1 MALASIGA
9 MFSLLI
15 YLSLPCSNAA
25 AENILHQSPPPADG
39 SRRPMVFPLFLSQP
53 NSSRSMSL
61 LHRKLH
67 SKSLPHSRMRLYDDI
82 LLNGYYTTRLWIGTP
97 PQMFALI
104 VDSGSTVT
112 YVPCSDCEQCGK
124 HQVIIKLI
132 STMTSLKHL
141 ISWLFHQDPKFQ
153 PEMSTTYQPVKCNMD
168 CHCDDDKEQCLY
180 EREYAEHSS
189 SKGVL
194 GEDLISFG
202 NESELT
208 PHRAVF
214 GCENVETGDLY
225 SQRADG
231 IIGLG
236 QGDLSLVDQLV
247 DKGLISNS
255 FALCYGGMDLGGGSM
270 VLGGFAYPSD
280 MMFTDSDPDRR
291 YVPKGLS
298 FVLIGEWIRFNTIDS
313 PYYNID
319 LTGIRVAGK
328 DLLLDSRAFDGE
340 HGVVL
345 DSGTTYAYLPDAA
358 FSAFEEALMRE
369 ASPLK
374 KIDGP
379 DPNFKDTCF
388 HVAPSNDASGLSTIF
403 PSVEMVFKSGQS
415 WLLSPENYLFR
426 HSKVHGAYCLGVFP
440 NGKDHTTLLGGI
452 VVRNTL
458 VVYDRENSK
467 VGFWRTN
474 CSELSDRLHI
484 DDLAPPPATLPSND
498 SNPTLNTSSSLPG
511 GEIQIGQIN
520 LDIQLTVNSSYLKPR
535 MEELSKVL
543 SKELDVKSSQ
553 VYISNLTSKGNN
565 SLIRVVVLPTEP
577 SSLFSNV
584 TETSIVSRFT
594 NHQIKLPD
602 IFGNYELVSYTL
614 EPSRKRARWV
624 MKNTIVVMA
633 ILIVSVVVGLIAYGV
648 WLMWKRKQASNPY
661 IHVDEAIV
669 AEQELL
675 PL

>member
-1 MALASIGA
+1 VAFVPVDLTFDSQLHSLLHRRLDMALASIGA
-9 MFSLLI
+9 TLSLLII
-15 YLSLPCSNAA
+15 YLSLPIYAHAA
-25 AENILHQSPPPADG
+25 GENTLLQLQSP
-39 SRRPMVFPLFLSQP
+39 PMVFPLFLSP
-53 NSSRSMSL
+53 TSSSRSVSVH
-61 LHRKLH
+61 HRKLH
-67 SKSLPHSRMRLYDDI
+67 KSLPHSRMRLYDDL

-124 HQVIIKLI
+124 HQ
-132 STMTSLKHL
+132 
-141 ISWLFHQDPKFQ
+141 DPKFQ
-153 PEMSTTYQPVKCNMD
+153 PEMSSTYQPVKCNMD
-168 CHCDDDKEQCLY
+168 CNCDDDKEQCVY

-202 NESELT
+202 NESQLT
-208 PHRAVF
+208 PQRAVF
-214 GCENVETGDLY
+214 GCETVETGDLY

-280 MMFTDSDPDRR
+280 MIFTDSDPDR
-291 YVPKGLS
+291 
-298 FVLIGEWIRFNTIDS
+298 S

-328 DLLLDSRAFDGE
+328 QLSLSSGVFDGE
-340 HGVVL
+340 HGAVL

-358 FSAFEEALMRE
+358 FAAFEEAVMRE
-369 ASPLK
+369 VSPLK
-374 KIDGP
+374 QIDGP

-388 HVAPSNDASGLSTIF
+388 HVAPSNDASGLSKIF

-474 CSELSDRLHI
+474 CSELSDRLPI
-484 DDLAPPPATLPSND
+484 DGALPPPPPAKLPLND
-498 SNPTLNTSSSLPG
+498 SNPSLNTSSNLPR
-511 GEIQIGQIN
+511 EKTQIGQIN

-535 MEELSKVL
+535 LEELSKVF
-543 SKELDVKSSQ
+543 SKELDIKPTQ
-553 VYISNLTSKGNN
+553 VYLSNLTSNGND
-565 SLIRVVVLPTEP
+565 SLIRVVVVPTES

-584 TETSIVSRFT
+584 TATSIVSRFS

-602 IFGNYELVSYTL
+602 IFGDYQLLTYKL
-614 EPSRKRARWV
+614 EPPRKGTRWQ
-624 MKNTIVVMA
+624 MKNTIVVIA
-633 ILIVSVVVGLIAYGV
+633 IVMVSVVVSLLAYGV
-648 WLMWKRKQASNPY
+648 WLMWKRKQTSNLYKP
-661 IHVDEAIV
+661 VDEAIV
-669 AEQELL
+669 AEQELQ

>member
-1 MALASIGA
+1 
-9 MFSLLI
+9 
-15 YLSLPCSNAA
+15 
-25 AENILHQSPPPADG
+25 
-39 SRRPMVFPLFLSQP
+39 
-53 NSSRSMSL
+53 
-61 LHRKLH
+61 
-67 SKSLPHSRMRLYDDI
+67 
-82 LLNGYYTTRLWIGTP
+82 
-97 PQMFALI
+97 MFALI

-124 HQVIIKLI
+124 HQ
-132 STMTSLKHL
+132 
-141 ISWLFHQDPKFQ
+141 DPKFQ
-153 PEMSTTYQPVKCNMD
+153 PEMSSTYQPVKCNMD
-168 CHCDDDKEQCLY
+168 CNCDDDREQCVY

-202 NESELT
+202 NESQLT
-208 PHRAVF
+208 PQRAVF
-214 GCENVETGDLY
+214 GCETVETGDLY

-255 FALCYGGMDLGGGSM
+255 FGLCYGGMDVGGGSM
-270 VLGGFAYPSD
+270 ILGGFDYPSD
-280 MMFTDSDPDRR
+280 MVFTDSDPDR
-291 YVPKGLS
+291 
-298 FVLIGEWIRFNTIDS
+298 S

-328 DLLLDSRAFDGE
+328 QLSLHSRVFDGE
-340 HGVVL
+340 HGAVL

-358 FSAFEEALMRE
+358 FAAFEEAVMRE
-369 ASPLK
+369 VSTLK
-374 KIDGP
+374 QIDGP

-388 HVAPSNDASGLSTIF
+388 QVAASNYVSELSKIF

-415 WLLSPENYLFR
+415 WLLSPENYMFR

-484 DDLAPPPATLPSND
+484 DGAPPPATLPSND
-498 SNPTLNTSSSLPG
+498 SNPSHNSSSNLSG
-511 GEIQIGQIN
+511 VTQVGQIN

-535 MEELSKVL
+535 IEDLSKIF

-553 VYISNLTSKGNN
+553 VSLSNLTSKGNE
-565 SLIRVVVLPTEP
+565 SLVRMVVLPPEP
-577 SSLFSNV
+577 STWFSNV
-584 TETSIVSRFT
+584 TATNIVSRFT
-594 NHQIKLPD
+594 NHQIKLPE
-602 IFGNYELVSYTL
+602 IFGNYQLVNYKL
-614 EPSRKRARWV
+614 EPPRKRT
-624 MKNTIVVMA
+624 NNNIVVIA
-633 ILIVSVVVGLIAYGV
+633 IGIIAVIVGLSAYGA
-648 WLMWKRKQASNPY
+648 WLIWKRKQTSIPY
-661 IHVDEAIV
+661 KPVDEAIV
-669 AEQELL
+669 AEQELQ
-675 PL
+675 PI

>member
-9 MFSLLI
+9 TVSLLI
-15 YLSLPCSNAA
+15 YLSLPCSNASGSPA
-25 AENILHQSPPPADG
+25 AG

-53 NSSRSMSL
+53 NSSRSVSL

-82 LLNGYYTTRLWIGTP
+82 LLNGYQLNKLPFLSSALSDLDRTYHRSTCRYYTTRLWIGTP

-124 HQVIIKLI
+124 HQ
-132 STMTSLKHL
+132 
-141 ISWLFHQDPKFQ
+141 DPKFQ

-168 CHCDDDKEQCLY
+168 CHCDDEKEQCLY

-202 NESELT
+202 NESQLT
-208 PHRAVF
+208 PQRAVF

-280 MMFTDSDPDRR
+280 MMFTDSDPDR
-291 YVPKGLS
+291 S
-298 FVLIGEWIRFNTIDS
+298 S
-313 PYYNID
+313 YYNID

-328 DLLLDSRAFDGE
+328 DLLLDSRVFDGE

-345 DSGTTYAYLPDAA
+345 DSGTTYAYLPDAV

-374 KIDGP
+374 QIDGP
-379 DPNFKDTCF
+379 DSNFKDTCF
-388 HVAPSNDASGLSTIF
+388 LVAPSNDASVLSKIL

-484 DDLAPPPATLPSND
+484 DDSAPPPATLPSND

-565 SLIRVVVLPTEP
+565 SLIGIVVVPTEP
-577 SSLFSNV
+577 SGFFSNV
-584 TETSIVSRFT
+584 TATSIVSRFT

-614 EPSRKRARWV
+614 EPSRKGARWV

-633 ILIVSVVVGLIAYGV
+633 IVIVAVVVVGLIAYGV

>member
-1 MALASIGA
+1 MALTLISATIT
-9 MFSLLI
+9 LLI
-15 YLSLPCSNAA
+15 YLSLSINSNAA
-25 AENILHQSPPPADG
+25 LPSDDDG
-39 SRRPMVFPLFLSQP
+39 SRPPMLLPLFLSHQP
-53 NSSRSMSL
+53 NSTSRSVSIH
-61 LHRKLH
+61 HRKLQ
-67 SKSLPHSRMRLYDDI
+67 KSLPHSRMRLYDDL

-124 HQVIIKLI
+124 HQ
-132 STMTSLKHL
+132 
-141 ISWLFHQDPKFQ
+141 DPKFQ

-168 CHCDDDKEQCLY
+168 CNCDDDKEQCLY

-202 NESELT
+202 NESQLT
-208 PHRAVF
+208 PQRAVF
-214 GCENVETGDLY
+214 GCETVETGDLY

-247 DKGLISNS
+247 DKGLITNS
-255 FALCYGGMDLGGGSM
+255 FALCYGGMDIGGGSM
-270 VLGGFAYPSD
+270 VLGGFAYPPD
-280 MMFTDSDPDRR
+280 MIFTDSDPDR
-291 YVPKGLS
+291 
-298 FVLIGEWIRFNTIDS
+298 S

-328 DLLLDSRAFDGE
+328 QLSLSSGVFDGE
-340 HGVVL
+340 HGAVL

-358 FSAFEEALMRE
+358 FAAFEEAVMRE

-374 KIDGP
+374 QIDGP

-388 HVAPSNDASGLSTIF
+388 HVAPSNDASGLSKIF

-474 CSELSDRLHI
+474 CSELSDRLPI
-484 DDLAPPPATLPSND
+484 DGAPPGPPQPPPAKLPLND
-498 SNPTLNTSSSLPG
+498 SNPSLNTSSNLPG
-511 GEIQIGQIN
+511 EKIQIGQIN

-535 MEELSKVL
+535 IEELFKVF
-543 SKELDVKSSQ
+543 SKELDIKTTQ
-553 VYISNLTSKGNN
+553 VYLSNLTSNGTN
-565 SLIRVVVLPTEP
+565 SLIRVVVFPP
-577 SSLFSNV
+577 QSSSLFSNV
-584 TETSIVSRFT
+584 TATSIVSRFS

-602 IFGNYELVSYTL
+602 IFGDYQLVAYKL
-614 EPSRKRARWV
+614 EPPREGTRWQ
-624 MKNTIVVMA
+624 MRNTIVVIA
-633 ILIVSVVVGLIAYGV
+633 IVMVSVVVGLLAYGV
-648 WLMWKRKQASNPY
+648 WLMWKRKQGSNPY
-661 IHVDEAIV
+661 TPVDEATTIV
-669 AEQELL
+669 AEQELQ

>member
-1 MALASIGA
+1 MAVASISA
-9 MFSLLI
+9 TLSFLI
-15 YLSLPCSNAA
+15 YFSLPCSNAA
-25 AENILHQSPPPADG
+25 SGENILHQSLPGARSP
-39 SRRPMVFPLFLSQP
+39 RPMVFPLFLSQA
-53 NSSRSMSL
+53 NSTRSVSIH
-61 LHRKLH
+61 HRKLH
-67 SKSLPHSRMRLYDDI
+67 NTDSKSLPHSRMRLYDDL

-124 HQVIIKLI
+124 HQ
-132 STMTSLKHL
+132 
-141 ISWLFHQDPKFQ
+141 DPKFQ
-153 PEMSTTYQPVKCNMD
+153 PEMSSTYQPVKCNMD
-168 CHCDDDKEQCLY
+168 CNCDDDKEQCVY

-202 NESELT
+202 NESQLT
-208 PHRAVF
+208 PQRAVF
-214 GCENVETGDLY
+214 GCETVETGDLY

-255 FALCYGGMDLGGGSM
+255 FGLCYGGMDIGGGSM
-270 VLGGFAYPSD
+270 VLGGFTYPAD
-280 MMFTDSDPDRR
+280 MVFTDSDPDR
-291 YVPKGLS
+291 
-298 FVLIGEWIRFNTIDS
+298 S

-328 DLLLDSRAFDGE
+328 QLSLNSRVFDGE
-340 HGVVL
+340 HGAVL

-358 FSAFEEALMRE
+358 FAAFEEAVMKE
-369 ASPLK
+369 VSPLK
-374 KIDGP
+374 QIDGP

-388 HVAPSNDASGLSTIF
+388 HVAPSNDVSGLSKIF
-403 PSVEMVFKSGQS
+403 PSVEMMFKSGQS

-484 DDLAPPPATLPSND
+484 DGAPPPAILPSND
-498 SNPTLNTSSSLPG
+498 SKPSLNTSSNLPG
-511 GEIQIGQIN
+511 ESQFGQIN
-520 LDIQLTVNSSYLKPR
+520 LDIQLTVNTSYLKPR
-535 MEELSKVL
+535 IEELSNL
-543 SKELDVKSSQ
+543 FSKELDVKSSQ
-553 VYISNLTSKGNN
+553 VSLSNLTSKGNN
-565 SLIRVVVLPTEP
+565 SLIRIVLVPTET
-577 SSLFSNV
+577 SNLFSNE
-584 TETSIVSRFT
+584 TATSIVSRFT
-594 NHQIKLPD
+594 NHQIQLPD
-602 IFGNYELVSYTL
+602 IFGNYELVNYSL
-614 EPSRKRARWV
+614 EPQRKRY
-624 MKNTIVVMA
+624 MKNIIVVTA
-633 ILIVSVVVGLIAYGV
+633 IGSISVIVGLLAYGV
-648 WLMWKRKQASNPY
+648 WSMWKRKQTSNPY
-661 IHVDEAIV
+661 KPVDDEATIV
-669 AEQELL
+669 AEQELQ
-675 PL
+675 PI

>member
-9 MFSLLI
+9 TLSLLII
-15 YLSLPCSNAA
+15 YLSLPIYAHAA
-25 AENILHQSPPPADG
+25 GENTLLQLQSP
-39 SRRPMVFPLFLSQP
+39 PMVFPLFLSP
-53 NSSRSMSL
+53 TSSSRSVSVH
-61 LHRKLH
+61 HRKLH
-67 SKSLPHSRMRLYDDI
+67 KSLPHSRMRLYDDL

-124 HQVIIKLI
+124 HQ
-132 STMTSLKHL
+132 
-141 ISWLFHQDPKFQ
+141 DPKFQ
-153 PEMSTTYQPVKCNMD
+153 PEMSSTYQPVKCNMD
-168 CHCDDDKEQCLY
+168 CNCDDDKEQCVY

-202 NESELT
+202 NESQLT
-208 PHRAVF
+208 PQRAVF
-214 GCENVETGDLY
+214 GCETVETGDLY

-280 MMFTDSDPDRR
+280 MIFTDSDPDR
-291 YVPKGLS
+291 
-298 FVLIGEWIRFNTIDS
+298 S

-328 DLLLDSRAFDGE
+328 QLSLSSGVFDGE
-340 HGVVL
+340 HGAVL

-358 FSAFEEALMRE
+358 FAAFEEAVMRE
-369 ASPLK
+369 VSPLK
-374 KIDGP
+374 QIDGP

-388 HVAPSNDASGLSTIF
+388 HVAPSNDASGLSKIF

-474 CSELSDRLHI
+474 CSELSDRLPI
-484 DDLAPPPATLPSND
+484 DGALPPPPPAKLPLND
-498 SNPTLNTSSSLPG
+498 SNPSLNTSSNLPR
-511 GEIQIGQIN
+511 EKTQIGQIN

-535 MEELSKVL
+535 LEELSKVF
-543 SKELDVKSSQ
+543 SKELDIKPTQ
-553 VYISNLTSKGNN
+553 VYLSNLTSNGND
-565 SLIRVVVLPTEP
+565 SLIRVVVVPTES

-584 TETSIVSRFT
+584 TATSIVSRFS

-602 IFGNYELVSYTL
+602 IFGDYQLLTYKL
-614 EPSRKRARWV
+614 EPPRKGTRWQ
-624 MKNTIVVMA
+624 MKNTIVVIA
-633 ILIVSVVVGLIAYGV
+633 IVMVSVVVSLLAYGV
-648 WLMWKRKQASNPY
+648 WLMWKRKQTSNLYKP
-661 IHVDEAIV
+661 VDEAIV
-669 AEQELL
+669 AEQELQ

>member
-39 SRRPMVFPLFLSQP
+39 SRSPMVFPLFLFQP

-124 HQVIIKLI
+124 
-132 STMTSLKHL
+132 
-141 ISWLFHQDPKFQ
+141 HQDPKFQ

-280 MMFTDSDPDRR
+280 MMFTDSDPDR
-291 YVPKGLS
+291 
-298 FVLIGEWIRFNTIDS
+298 S

-388 HVAPSNDASGLSTIF
+388 HVAPSNDAAGLSTIF

-565 SLIRVVVLPTEP
+565 SLIRVVVVPTEP

-602 IFGNYELVSYTL
+602 TFGNYELVSYTL
-614 EPSRKRARWV
+614 EPSRKRC
-624 MKNTIVVMA
+624 
-633 ILIVSVVVGLIAYGV
+633 
-648 WLMWKRKQASNPY
+648 WLNSLWSL
-661 IHVDEAIV
+661 VDVETQTSIKSIYTCR
-669 AEQELL
+669 
-675 PL
+675 

>member
-1 MALASIGA
+1 MALSSIA
-9 MFSLLI
+9 ATVSILI
-15 YLSLPCSNAA
+15 YLSLPYSITAGG
-25 AENILHQSPPPADG
+25 ENILHQSPTAG
-39 SRRPMVFPLFLSQP
+39 SRRPMVFPLFLSES
-53 NSSRSMSL
+53 NSSSSSSRSLSIP
-61 LHRKLH
+61 HRKLNKAD
-67 SKSLPHSRMRLYDDI
+67 SKSLPHSRMRLYDD
-82 LLNGYYTTRLWIGTP
+82 LLRNGYYTTRLWIGTP

-124 HQVIIKLI
+124 HQ
-132 STMTSLKHL
+132 
-141 ISWLFHQDPKFQ
+141 DPKFQ
-153 PEMSTTYQPVKCNMD
+153 PELSTTYQPVKCNMD
-168 CHCDDDKEQCLY
+168 CNCDDDKEQCVY

-202 NESELT
+202 NESQLT
-208 PHRAVF
+208 PQRAVF
-214 GCENVETGDLY
+214 GCETVETGDLY

-255 FALCYGGMDLGGGSM
+255 FGLCYGGMDIGGGSM
-270 VLGGFAYPSD
+270 ILGGFEYPSD
-280 MMFTDSDPDRR
+280 MIFTDSDPDR
-291 YVPKGLS
+291 
-298 FVLIGEWIRFNTIDS
+298 S

-328 DLLLDSRAFDGE
+328 QLLLNSRVFDGE
-340 HGVVL
+340 HGAVL

-358 FSAFEEALMRE
+358 FEAFEEAVMRE
-369 ASPLK
+369 VSTLK
-374 KIDGP
+374 QIDGP

-388 HVAPSNDASGLSTIF
+388 HVAASNDVSEFSKIF

-415 WLLSPENYLFR
+415 WLLSPENYMFR
-426 HSKVHGAYCLGVFP
+426 HAKVHGAYCLGVFP

-484 DDLAPPPATLPSND
+484 DGATPPATLPSND
-498 SNPTLNTSSSLPG
+498 SNPSHNSSSNLSG
-511 GEIQIGQIN
+511 FDSSGLTQIGQIN
-520 LDIQLTVNSSYLKPR
+520 LDVELTVNSSYLKPR
-535 MEELSKVL
+535 IEELSKSF

-553 VYISNLTSKGNN
+553 VVLSNLTSIGNN
-565 SLIRVVVLPTEP
+565 TLIRMVVVPPEP
-577 SSLFSNV
+577 STWFSNV
-584 TETSIVSRFT
+584 TATSIVSRFT
-594 NHQIKLPD
+594 NHQIKLPV
-602 IFGNYELVSYTL
+602 IFGNYQLVNYKL
-614 EPSRKRARWV
+614 EPPRKRT
-624 MKNTIVVMA
+624 NSSIVV
-633 ILIVSVVVGLIAYGV
+633 IVVGIIAVIMGLSAYGA
-648 WLMWKRKQASNPY
+648 WLIWKRKQTSIPY
-661 IHVDEAIV
+661 KPVDEQVIV
-669 AEQELL
+669 AEQELQ
-675 PL
+675 PI

>member
-1 MALASIGA
+1 MALVSIGA
-9 MFSLLI
+9 TVSLLI
-15 YLSLPCSNAA
+15 YLSLPIASG
-25 AENILHQSPPPADG
+25 ENMSPPKDG
-39 SRRPMVFPLFLSQP
+39 SRRPMLFPLFLSQP
-53 NSSRSMSL
+53 NSSSRSVSIH
-61 LHRKLH
+61 HRKLH
-67 SKSLPHSRMRLYDDI
+67 KSLLPNSRMRLYDDL

-124 HQVIIKLI
+124 HQ
-132 STMTSLKHL
+132 
-141 ISWLFHQDPKFQ
+141 DPKFQ
-153 PEMSTTYQPVKCNMD
+153 PEMSTTYQPVKCNLD
-168 CHCDDDKEQCLY
+168 CNCDDDKEQCVY

-202 NESELT
+202 NESQLT

-214 GCENVETGDLY
+214 GCETVETGDLY

-255 FALCYGGMDLGGGSM
+255 FALCYGGMDIGGGSM
-270 VLGGFAYPSD
+270 VLGGFPYPSD
-280 MMFTDSDPDRR
+280 MIFTDSDPDR
-291 YVPKGLS
+291 
-298 FVLIGEWIRFNTIDS
+298 S

-328 DLLLDSRAFDGE
+328 HLSLSSGVFDGE
-340 HGVVL
+340 HGAVL

-358 FSAFEEALMRE
+358 FAAFEEAVMRE

-374 KIDGP
+374 QIDGP

-388 HVAPSNDASGLSTIF
+388 HVAPSNDASGLSKIF

-452 VVRNTL
+452 VVHNTL

-474 CSELSDRLHI
+474 CSELSDRLPI
-484 DDLAPPPATLPSND
+484 DGAPPGPPPPPAKLPSND
-498 SNPTLNTSSSLPG
+498 SNPSLNTSSNLS
-511 GEIQIGQIN
+511 GEKIRIGQIN

-535 MEELSKVL
+535 IEELFNVF
-543 SKELDVKSSQ
+543 SKELDIKPTQ
-553 VYISNLTSKGNN
+553 VYLSNLTSNGNN
-565 SLIRVVVLPTEP
+565 SLIRVVVFPLES

-584 TETSIVSRFT
+584 TATSIVSRFS
-594 NHQIKLPD
+594 NHHIKLPD
-602 IFGNYELVSYTL
+602 IFGDYQLVTYKL
-614 EPSRKRARWV
+614 EPPREGTRWQ
-624 MKNTIVVMA
+624 MNNTIVVIAVVM
-633 ILIVSVVVGLIAYGV
+633 VSVVVGLLAYGV
-648 WLMWKRKQASNPY
+648 WLMWKRKQRSNPY
-661 IHVDEAIV
+661 TPVDEAIV
-669 AEQELL
+669 GEQELQ

>member
-1 MALASIGA
+1 
-9 MFSLLI
+9 
-15 YLSLPCSNAA
+15 
-25 AENILHQSPPPADG
+25 
-39 SRRPMVFPLFLSQP
+39 
-53 NSSRSMSL
+53 
-61 LHRKLH
+61 
-67 SKSLPHSRMRLYDDI
+67 
-82 LLNGYYTTRLWIGTP
+82 
-97 PQMFALI
+97 MFALI

-124 HQVIIKLI
+124 HQ
-132 STMTSLKHL
+132 
-141 ISWLFHQDPKFQ
+141 DPKFQ
-153 PEMSTTYQPVKCNMD
+153 PEMSSTYQPVKCNMD
-168 CHCDDDKEQCLY
+168 CNCDDDKEQCVY

-202 NESELT
+202 NESQLT
-208 PHRAVF
+208 PQRAVF
-214 GCENVETGDLY
+214 GCETLETGDLY

-280 MMFTDSDPDRR
+280 MTFTDSDPDR
-291 YVPKGLS
+291 
-298 FVLIGEWIRFNTIDS
+298 S

-328 DLLLDSRAFDGE
+328 QLSLSSGVFDGE
-340 HGVVL
+340 HGAVL

-358 FSAFEEALMRE
+358 FAAFEEAVMRE
-369 ASPLK
+369 VSPLK
-374 KIDGP
+374 QIDGP

-388 HVAPSNDASGLSTIF
+388 HVAPSNDASGLSKIF

-474 CSELSDRLHI
+474 CSELSDRLPI
-484 DDLAPPPATLPSND
+484 DGALPPPPPAKLPLNE
-498 SNPTLNTSSSLPG
+498 SNPSLNTSSNLPG
-511 GEIQIGQIN
+511 EKTQIGQIN

-535 MEELSKVL
+535 LEELSKVF
-543 SKELDVKSSQ
+543 SKELDIKPTQ
-553 VYISNLTSKGNN
+553 VYLSNLTSNGNN
-565 SLIRVVVLPTEP
+565 SLIRVVVIPTES

-584 TETSIVSRFT
+584 TATSIVSRFS

-602 IFGNYELVSYTL
+602 IFGDYQLLTYKL
-614 EPSRKRARWV
+614 EPPRKGTRWQV
-624 MKNTIVVMA
+624 KNIIVVIA
-633 ILIVSVVVGLIAYGV
+633 IVMVSVVVSLLAYGV
-648 WLMWKRKQASNPY
+648 WLMWKRKQTSNLYKP
-661 IHVDEAIV
+661 VDDAIV
-669 AEQELL
+669 AEQELQ

>member
-1 MALASIGA
+1 MSLTSIYA
-9 MFSLLI
+9 TLSLLLI
-15 YLSLPCSNAA
+15 YLSLLSTNASG
-25 AENILHQSPPPADG
+25 NDG
-39 SRRPMVFPLFLSQP
+39 SRRPMLFPLFLSQS
-53 NSSRSMSL
+53 NSSSPSRSVSL
-61 LHRKLH
+61 HHRKLH
-67 SKSLPHSRMRLYDDI
+67 KSSLPNSRMRLYDDL

-124 HQVIIKLI
+124 HQ
-132 STMTSLKHL
+132 
-141 ISWLFHQDPKFQ
+141 DPKFQ
-153 PEMSTTYQPVKCNMD
+153 PEMSSTYQPVKCNMD
-168 CHCDDDKEQCLY
+168 CNCDDDKEQCVY

-202 NESELT
+202 NESQLT
-208 PHRAVF
+208 PQRAVF
-214 GCENVETGDLY
+214 GCETVETGDLY

-255 FALCYGGMDLGGGSM
+255 FALCYGGMDIGGGSM
-270 VLGGFAYPSD
+270 VLGGFDYPSD
-280 MMFTDSDPDRR
+280 MIFTDSDPDR
-291 YVPKGLS
+291 
-298 FVLIGEWIRFNTIDS
+298 S

-328 DLLLDSRAFDGE
+328 QLSLSSGVFDGE
-340 HGVVL
+340 HGAVL

-358 FSAFEEALMRE
+358 FAAFEEAVMRE

-374 KIDGP
+374 QIDGP

-388 HVAPSNDASGLSTIF
+388 HVAPSNDASGLSKIF

-484 DDLAPPPATLPSND
+484 AGAPPSPPPPPPAKLPSND
-498 SNPTLNTSSSLPG
+498 SNPSLNTSNNLPG
-511 GEIQIGQIN
+511 EKNQIGRIN

-535 MEELSKVL
+535 IDELSQL
-543 SKELDVKSSQ
+543 FSKELNIKPTQ
-553 VYISNLTSKGNN
+553 VYLSNLTSNGSN
-565 SLIRVVVLPTEP
+565 SLIRVVVVPTES

-584 TETSIVSRFT
+584 TATSIVSRFSD
-594 NHQIKLPD
+594 HQIKLPET
-602 IFGNYELVSYTL
+602 FGDYQLVTYKL
-614 EPSRKRARWV
+614 EPQSKGTRWQ
-624 MKNTIVVMA
+624 MKNTTLVIAIVM
-633 ILIVSVVVGLIAYGV
+633 VSVVVGLLAYGV
-648 WLMWKRKQASNPY
+648 WLMWKRKQTSNLYKP
-661 IHVDEAIV
+661 VDEAIV
-669 AEQELL
+669 AEQELQ

>member
-9 MFSLLI
+9 TLSFII
-15 YLSLPCSNAA
+15 YFSLPCSNAA
-25 AENILHQSPPPADG
+25 GENILHQSLPVAG
-39 SRRPMVFPLFLSQP
+39 SRRPMVFPLFLSQA
-53 NSSRSMSL
+53 NSSSSSRSVSIH
-61 LHRKLH
+61 HRKLH
-67 SKSLPHSRMRLYDDI
+67 EDDSKPLPHSRMRLYDDL

-124 HQVIIKLI
+124 HQ
-132 STMTSLKHL
+132 
-141 ISWLFHQDPKFQ
+141 DPKFQ
-153 PEMSTTYQPVKCNMD
+153 PEMSSTYQPVKCNMD
-168 CHCDDDKEQCLY
+168 CNCDDDKEQCVY

-202 NESELT
+202 NESQLT
-208 PHRAVF
+208 PQRAVF
-214 GCENVETGDLY
+214 GCETVETGDLY

-255 FALCYGGMDLGGGSM
+255 FGLCYGGMDVGGGSM
-270 VLGGFAYPSD
+270 VLGGFTYPSD
-280 MMFTDSDPDRR
+280 MIFTDSDPDR
-291 YVPKGLS
+291 
-298 FVLIGEWIRFNTIDS
+298 S

-328 DLLLDSRAFDGE
+328 QLPLNSRVFDGE
-340 HGVVL
+340 HGAVL

-358 FSAFEEALMRE
+358 FAAFEEAVMRE

-374 KIDGP
+374 QIDGP

-388 HVAPSNDASGLSTIF
+388 HVATSNDVSGLSKIF
-403 PSVEMVFKSGQS
+403 PSVEMMFKSGQS

-484 DDLAPPPATLPSND
+484 DGVPLPAILPSNVSD
-498 SNPTLNTSSSLPG
+498 PTLNTSSNLPG
-511 GEIQIGQIN
+511 ETQIGQIN

-535 MEELSKVL
+535 IEELSKIF
-543 SKELDVKSSQ
+543 SKELDIKSSQ
-553 VYISNLTSKGNN
+553 VYLSNLTSKGNN
-565 SLIRVVVLPTEP
+565 SLFRIVVVPTES

-584 TETSIVSRFT
+584 TATSIVSRFT

-602 IFGNYELVSYTL
+602 VFGNYQLVDYKL
-614 EPSRKRARWV
+614 DPPRKRTRWQ
-624 MKNTIVVMA
+624 MKNIIVVTA
-633 ILIVSVVVGLIAYGV
+633 IGIIAVIVGLLAYGV
-648 WLMWKRKQASNPY
+648 WLMWKRKLTSNPY
-661 IHVDEAIV
+661 KPVDEAIV
-669 AEQELL
+669 AEQELQ
-675 PL
+675 PI

>member
-1 MALASIGA
+1 MALPSISSIGA
-9 MFSLLI
+9 TVSILIYFSLPYSI
-15 YLSLPCSNAA
+15 TAGEIN
-25 AENILHQSPPPADG
+25 LHQSPAAR

-53 NSSRSMSL
+53 NSSSSRSISIP
-61 LHRKLH
+61 HRKLH
-67 SKSLPHSRMRLYDDI
+67 KSDSKSLPHSRMRLYDD
-82 LLNGYYTTRLWIGTP
+82 LLINGYYTTRLWIGTP

-104 VDSGSTVT
+104 VDYGSTVT

-124 HQVIIKLI
+124 HQ
-132 STMTSLKHL
+132 
-141 ISWLFHQDPKFQ
+141 DPKFQ
-153 PEMSTTYQPVKCNMD
+153 PELSTTYQPVKCNMD
-168 CHCDDDKEQCLY
+168 CNCDDEKEQCVY

-202 NESELT
+202 NESQLT
-208 PHRAVF
+208 PQRAVF
-214 GCENVETGDLY
+214 GCETVETGDLY

-255 FALCYGGMDLGGGSM
+255 FGLCYGGMDVGGGSM
-270 VLGGFAYPSD
+270 ILGGFDYPAD
-280 MMFTDSDPDRR
+280 MIFTDSDPDR
-291 YVPKGLS
+291 
-298 FVLIGEWIRFNTIDS
+298 S

-319 LTGIRVAGK
+319 LTGIRVDGK
-328 DLLLDSRAFDGE
+328 QLSLNSRVFDGE
-340 HGVVL
+340 HGAVL

-358 FSAFEEALMRE
+358 FAAFEEAVMRE
-369 ASPLK
+369 VSPLK
-374 KIDGP
+374 QIDGP

-388 HVAPSNDASGLSTIF
+388 LVAASNDVSELSKIF
-403 PSVEMVFKSGQS
+403 PSVEMIFKSGQS
-415 WLLSPENYLFR
+415 WLLSPENYMFR

-484 DDLAPPPATLPSND
+484 DGAPPPATLPSNG
-498 SNPTLNTSSSLPG
+498 SNPTRNSSSDIQ

-520 LDIQLTVNSSYLKPR
+520 LDLLLTVNSSYLKPR
-535 MEELSKVL
+535 IEDLSKIF

-553 VYISNLTSKGNN
+553 VILSNLTSKGNE
-565 SLIRVVVLPTEP
+565 SLIRMVVVPPEP
-577 SSLFSNV
+577 STWFSNV
-584 TETSIVSRFT
+584 TATNIVSRFT
-594 NHQIKLPD
+594 NHQIKLPE
-602 IFGNYELVSYTL
+602 IFGNYQLVNYKL
-614 EPSRKRARWV
+614 EPPRKRTNNNIV
-624 MKNTIVVMA
+624 MIAIGIIVAV
-633 ILIVSVVVGLIAYGV
+633 IIGLSAYGA
-648 WLMWKRKQASNPY
+648 WLIWKRKQTSIPY
-661 IHVDEAIV
+661 KPVDEAIV
-669 AEQELL
+669 AEQELQ
-675 PL
+675 PI

>member
-1 MALASIGA
+1 MALTSISA
-9 MFSLLI
+9 TLSLLI
-15 YLSLPCSNAA
+15 CLSLPSSNVAD
-25 AENILHQSPPPADG
+25 ENILHHSPRPAAR

-53 NSSRSMSL
+53 HSPSSRSVSL
-61 LHRKLH
+61 PHRKLH
-67 SKSLPHSRMRLYDDI
+67 SKSLPHSRMRLYDDL

-97 PQMFALI
+97 PQMFSLI

-112 YVPCSDCEQCGK
+112 YVPCSDCKQCGK
-124 HQVIIKLI
+124 
-132 STMTSLKHL
+132 
-141 ISWLFHQDPKFQ
+141 HQDPKFQ

-168 CHCDDDKEQCLY
+168 CNCDDDKEQCVY
-180 EREYAEHSS
+180 ERAYAEHSS

-202 NESELT
+202 NESQLT
-208 PHRAVF
+208 PQRAVF

-236 QGDLSLVDQLV
+236 TGDLSLVDQLV
-247 DKGLISNS
+247 DKDLISNS

-270 VLGGFAYPSD
+270 ILGGFAYPSD
-280 MMFTDSDPDRR
+280 MMFTDSDPDR
-291 YVPKGLS
+291 
-298 FVLIGEWIRFNTIDS
+298 S

-328 DLLLDSRAFDGE
+328 DLLLDSRVFDGE
-340 HGVVL
+340 RGVIL

-358 FSAFEEALMRE
+358 FAAFEEALLRE
-369 ASPLK
+369 ASPLEQ
-374 KIDGP
+374 IDGP
-379 DPNFKDTCF
+379 DPNVKDTCF
-388 HVAPSNDASGLSTIF
+388 HVAPSNDASGLSKIF

-467 VGFWRTN
+467 VGFFRTN
-474 CSELSDRLHI
+474 CSELSDRLQM
-484 DDLAPPPATLPSND
+484 DGAPPPVTLPSND
-498 SNPTLNTSSSLPG
+498 SNPTLNTSSSIPG
-511 GEIQIGQIN
+511 GDILIGQIN

-543 SKELDVKSSQ
+543 SKELDVQSSQ
-553 VYISNLTSKGNN
+553 VYLSNLTSKGNN
-565 SLIRVVVLPTEP
+565 SLIRIVVVPTEP

-584 TETSIVSRFT
+584 TATSIVSRFT
-594 NHQIKLPD
+594 NHQIKLPG
-602 IFGNYELVSYTL
+602 IYGNYELVSYTL
-614 EPSRKRARWV
+614 EPLRKRARWE

-633 ILIVSVVVGLIAYGV
+633 ILIVAVVVGLIAYGV

-661 IHVDEAIV
+661 INVDEAIV

>member
-1 MALASIGA
+1 MALASISSISA
-9 MFSLLI
+9 TLSFLI
-15 YLSLPCSNAA
+15 YLSLPYSNAA
-25 AENILHQSPPPADG
+25 NKNILHQSPPGG
-39 SRRPMVFPLFLSQP
+39 SRRPMVFPLFLSQS
-53 NSSRSMSL
+53 NASSPRSVSIH
-61 LHRKLH
+61 HRKLH
-67 SKSLPHSRMRLYDDI
+67 NTDSKPLPHSRMRLYDDL

-124 HQVIIKLI
+124 HQ
-132 STMTSLKHL
+132 
-141 ISWLFHQDPKFQ
+141 DPKFE
-153 PEMSTTYQPVKCNMD
+153 PELSSTYQAVKCNMD
-168 CHCDDDKEQCLY
+168 CNCDDDKEQCVY

-202 NESELT
+202 NESQLT
-208 PHRAVF
+208 PQRAVF
-214 GCENVETGDLY
+214 GCETVETGDLY

-255 FALCYGGMDLGGGSM
+255 FGLCYGGMDLGGGSM
-270 VLGGFAYPSD
+270 VLGGFAYPSE
-280 MMFTDSDPDRR
+280 MIFTDSDPDR
-291 YVPKGLS
+291 
-298 FVLIGEWIRFNTIDS
+298 S

-328 DLLLDSRAFDGE
+328 QLSLNSRVFDGE
-340 HGVVL
+340 HGAVL

-358 FSAFEEALMRE
+358 FSAFEEAVMRE

-374 KIDGP
+374 QIDGP

-388 HVAPSNDASGLSTIF
+388 HVASSNDVSGLTKIF
-403 PSVEMVFKSGQS
+403 PTVEMVFKSGQS

-426 HSKVHGAYCLGVFP
+426 HSKVRGAYCLGVFP

-484 DDLAPPPATLPSND
+484 DGVTPPPPATLPSNA
-498 SNPTLNTSSSLPG
+498 SNPSS
-511 GEIQIGQIN
+511 GEIQIGQII
-520 LDIQLTVNSSYLKPR
+520 LDVQLTVNSSYLKPR
-535 MEELSKVL
+535 SEELSRL
-543 SKELDVKSSQ
+543 FSDELDVKSSQ
-553 VYISNLTSKGNN
+553 VNLSNLTSKGNN
-565 SLIRVVVLPTEP
+565 SLIRIVVVPSEES

-584 TETSIVSRFT
+584 TAMSIVSRFS
-594 NHQIKLPD
+594 NHEIKLPD
-602 IFGNYELVSYTL
+602 NFGNYELVSYKL
-614 EPSRKRARWV
+614 EPPRKRTRWE
-624 MKNTIVVMA
+624 MKNIIVVIA
-633 ILIVSVVVGLIAYGV
+633 TVIIIVVVVGLLAYGV
-648 WLMWKRKQASNPY
+648 LLIWKRKQSSNPY
-661 IHVDEAIV
+661 KPVDEAIIV
-669 AEQELL
+669 AEQEMQ